1 MMSPGQQTSSPRK
14 RWRWSGQRWLSP
26 VVLVLLWELGARA
39 GLIPPQ
45 ILAAPTVIL
54 QTFWSMLVSGAL
66 LSNLLVSLMRAMA
79 GLVLGVAIGTLL
91 ALVAGLSKL
100 GENAI
105 DALVQMLRTLPVIGL
120 APLFIVWFG
129 IGEAPKIG
137 LIALSVMFPIY
148 LNLFNGIR
156 GIDVRLIEAARS
168 FGVRDW
174 ALIRH
179 VIIPGAMPS
188 FLVGLRFALGISW
201 LVLVVAEEINASA
214 GLGYL
219 IMDARDFLRTDVIVV
234 CLVIYALLGLAADMI
249 VRAIEARVLA
259 WRPRF
264 LAA

>member
-1 MMSPGQQTSSPRK
+1 
-14 RWRWSGQRWLSP
+14 
-26 VVLVLLWELGARA
+26 
-39 GLIPPQ
+39 
-45 ILAAPTVIL
+45 
-54 QTFWSMLVSGAL
+54 
-66 LSNLLVSLMRAMA
+66 
-79 GLVLGVAIGTLL
+79 
-91 ALVAGLSKL
+91 
-100 GENAI
+100 
-105 DALVQMLRTLPVIGL
+105 
-120 APLFIVWFG
+120 
-129 IGEAPKIG
+129 
-137 LIALSVMFPIY
+137 MFPIY